1 MLCQNCG
8 KNEANIRYTQIINGV
23 KKEINLCTECAK
35 SLGMENLEM
44 PINFNS
50 FLGDFFNDYAETGLL
65 PTFHTNE
72 LKCKKCG
79 MTYSGFIDSGV
90 FGCSECYNV
99 FSNPIESLLKNLHG
113 TANHV
118 GRVPKGKV
126 SNMENHK
133 GGTSDNIENE
143 KNSKT
148 DKSKLEQDNKTRE
161 LERKLELAIKEER
174 YEDAAKI
181 RDELK
186 EMGK

>member
-35 SLGMENLEM
+35 SLGMESLEM

-50 FLGDFFNDYAETGLL
+50 FLGDFFNDYAETGLM
-65 PTFHTNE
+65 PTFQNNE
-72 LKCKKCG
+72 LKCSKCG
-79 MTYSGFIDSGV
+79 MTYSDFISSGV
-90 FGCSECYNV
+90 FGCPECYNV

-113 TANHV
+113 TARHV
-118 GRVPKGKV
+118 GRKPKGNADKIEV
-126 SNMENHK
+126 DSNKKDNNAKHEVNNAKLDENNK
-133 GGTSDNIENE
+133 
-143 KNSKT
+143 KN
-148 DKSKLEQDNKTRE
+148 KLERE
-161 LERKLELAIKEER
+161 LELAIKEER